1 MNVEDQVR
9 TFTLSPQTADTG
21 QLGQVHCYVLT
32 HLLCRYRVDYTCT
45 LYNYLCR
52 YWPLSYFSVRLKI
65 FFLLSTF
72 SEYRVTWRHRH
83 HPLHTFCRSRVRKR
97 VTNLEAAESGHA
109 RKYSLISMA
118 TKVHSRVA
126 FQFYAQDVNKR
137 TFIWNTK
144 YKAKSMRNNW
154 IESAMS
160 CNKIMSKSALL
171 QILVMKYYDEL
182 SYLHPSH
189 SFFLNIPAHYLFKD
203 HTSIAWW

>member
-1 MNVEDQVR
+1 MAIKSSYYTWFLTINIVMNVEDQVR

-154 IESAMS
+154 IESAI
-160 CNKIMSKSALL
+160 N
-171 QILVMKYYDEL
+171 EL
-182 SYLHPSH
+182 H
-189 SFFLNIPAHYLFKD
+189 
-203 HTSIAWW
+203 